1 VIKRARDLIRD
12 VEALGYEFDHTNSK
26 GTSFYIHPDTGAQVR
41 LPAGV
46 DERVAR
52 SVLDDARHSIGLPT
66 KDNKRH
72 PDLIRQRQDAERDLE
87 RARQSLASAGSSLTA
102 GSHFMQ
108 VAEAEEALRAA
119 ERRLAWWDRLV
130 REASGVAV

>member
-1 VIKRARDLIRD
+1 MIKRARDLIRD
-12 VEALGYEFDHTNSK
+12 VEQLGYEFDHTNSK
-26 GTSFYIHPDTGAQVR
+26 GTSFYVHPDTGAQVR

-66 KDNKRH
+66 KGNKRH
-72 PDLIRQRQDAERDLE
+72 PDLIRQRQDAERELD
-87 RARQSLASAGSSLTA
+87 RARSRARSAVGA
-102 GSHFMQ
+102 A
-108 VAEAEEALRAA
+108 VREAEEALRAA

>member
-1 VIKRARDLIRD
+1 MSKRARDLIRG
-12 VEALGYEFDHTNSK
+12 VEQLGYEFDHTNSK
-26 GTSFYIHPDTGAQVR
+26 GTSFYVHPDTGAQVR
-41 LPAGV
+41 LPTGV

-72 PDLIRQRQDAERDLE
+72 PDLIRQRQDAERELD
-87 RARQSLASAGSSLTA
+87 RARSRAQAAIGA
-102 GSHFMQ
+102 A
-108 VAEAEEALRAA
+108 VREAEEALQAA

-130 REASGVAV
+130 REASGVTV